1 MSEKSV
7 IPIPHAQRWLDFRVH
22 WLPLLVFAV
31 AVVTAAYVWQQYV
44 FPASLVGRVE
54 GLRAD
59 VSLPQAGVVTKLFVT
74 RFQTVNAGDP
84 IAEIAPVDL
93 KVLEASLGVIRADIE
108 LLRSGVSPATIGQ
121 RAAISYDR
129 LKVDWLQQ
137 KAKVAIT
144 RTDLALAEIE
154 LGRTE
159 RLWKDKLVSDA
170 DYDTAKTRRDALK
183 VAFEEHTRLCADL
196 EQSLQTLF
204 PASDA
209 ALNTTNQFRA
219 ALAVEEQKLR
229 LTEVE
234 MSPRLVTAPISGSVS
249 VINKWCGETTSASD
263 PVATITSTNSER
275 VIGYLR
281 QPFYINPTLQMTVQI
296 RTRGFHRRQGVGR
309 ILAIGEQLLPITDV
323 LLPPTKYNVSETGL
337 PLLVSLPPELKKALR
352 PGEFVDLTIV
362 PEGKSSP

>member
-108 LLRSGVSPATIGQ
+108 LLRSGVTPATIGQ

-137 KAKVAIT
+137 RAKVATT
-144 RTDLALAEIE
+144 RTELALAEIE
-154 LGRTE
+154 LGRAE
-159 RLWKDKLVSDA
+159 RLWKGKLVSDA
-170 DYDTAKTRRDALK
+170 DYDTAKTRREALK
-183 VAFEEHTRLCADL
+183 VGFDEHSRLSADL
-196 EQSLQTLF
+196 EQSLHTLL
-204 PASDA
+204 PASDTV
-209 ALNTTNQFRA
+209 LDTTNQFRA
-219 ALAVEEQKLR
+219 ALAVEEQRLR
-229 LTEVE
+229 LTEAQ
-234 MSPRLVTAPISGSVS
+234 MAPRLLTAPIEGSAS
-249 VINKWCGETTSASD
+249 VISKWCGETAAAAE
-263 PVATITSTNSER
+263 PIVTIGSTKSER

-281 QPFYINPTLQMTVQI
+281 QPFYLNPTTNMAVQI
-296 RTRGFHRRQGVGR
+296 RTRGFHRKQGVGR
-309 ILAIGEQLLPITDV
+309 ILAIGDHLLPINDV
-323 LLPPTKYNVSETGL
+323 LLPPTKYSVTETGL
-337 PLLVSLPPELKKALR
+337 PIVVSLPPEIKKWVR
-352 PGEFVDLTIV
+352 PGEFVDLTLV
-362 PEGKSSP
+362 AKAPEL